1 MSGTICKSRGH
12 DSNFRKSNA
21 FTDRLAIQGPY
32 ALTITDVM
40 KDIKLNIID
49 NINKNIT

>member
-1 MSGTICKSRGH
+1 MVQFVNQGDMTAISGNQMRFKY
-12 DSNFRKSNA
+12 
-21 FTDRLAIQGPY
+21 RLEINGPY